1 MLFYP
6 DLPLSTSFCI
16 IVIPITL
23 SYNIVKEHSLESST
37 PWSNFESRLRAK
49 TSHFSFPVA

>member
-37 PWSNFESRLRAK
+37 PWSNFESRLRSK
-49 TSHFSFPVA
+49 TSHFSFPFA